1 MRVFIDPDLVGE
13 VIQNFGQRVFF
24 IIADAV
30 DQFIRDA
37 PGLRIIFRRMNRRD
51 ADEFLNGSHACKS
64 ICGLGTD
71 VPM

>member
-1 MRVFIDPDLVGE
+1 
-13 VIQNFGQRVFF
+13 VFF